1 MEKEKMTSLLNDEIK
16 TQVSEVFSQM
26 QESVQVI
33 FFGKDEDCDYCDDTQ
48 LLLEEVSGLSDKI
61 DLNIYNLEKDKDIAQ
76 QYKMDRAPG
85 FVIAGKDGDQLL
97 DYGIRYAGIPSGHEF
112 SSLINSVLLVSGRDS
127 KLGEDVREL
136 LKKLDQPVN
145 MFVFVTPTCPYCPQ
159 AVILAHQMALESP
172 MIEAEMIEATEF
184 PDLSSRF
191 NVSGVPQTTI
201 NDGAGTVVGAVPEGN
216 QLAEILRSV
225 N

>member
-1 MEKEKMTSLLNDEIK
+1 MTSLLNDEIT

-26 QESVQVI
+26 QDPVQVL

-48 LLLEEVSGLSDKI
+48 QILEEVAGLSDKI
-61 DLNIYNLEKDKDIAQ
+61 ALNVYSLEKDKAIAQ

-127 KLGEDVREL
+127 NLSEDIRDM
-136 LKKLDQPVN
+136 LKDLDQPVN
-145 MFVFVTPTCPYCPQ
+145 MLVFVTPTCPYCPQ

-172 MIEAEMIEATEF
+172 MIESEMIEATEF
-184 PDLSSRF
+184 PDLSMRF

-201 NDGAGTVVGAVPEGN
+201 NEGAGTVVGAVPEGN
-216 QLAEILRSV
+216 LVAEILRAV